1 LNQGDILDGD
11 FCEFNDYFQ
20 VERVVSPYVQK
31 IKFNQNIFATV
42 NQPNSNPQGY
52 YYFPHLPMTLK
63 YYSNYV
69 ETAPATQ
76 VENIPSWAYFSE
88 TDQEF
93 RWREPYLYGEFDNLD
108 RGVNY
113 PYLNQ
118 AHYPFENSFFR
129 LIPEGSNYQAV
140 PFGVNLDIQ
149 PIIDDC
155 E

>member
-1 LNQGDILDGD
+1 
-11 FCEFNDYFQ
+11 
-20 VERVVSPYVQK
+20 
-31 IKFNQNIFATV
+31 
-42 NQPNSNPQGY
+42 
-52 YYFPHLPMTLK
+52 MTLK
-63 YYSNYV
+63 YYSDYV

-76 VENIPSWAYFSE
+76 VENIPSWAYFST

-129 LIPEGSNYQAV
+129 LFSEGSNYQSV
-140 PFGVNLDIQ
+140 PFGVNLGTQ
-149 PIIDDC
+149 PLIDDC